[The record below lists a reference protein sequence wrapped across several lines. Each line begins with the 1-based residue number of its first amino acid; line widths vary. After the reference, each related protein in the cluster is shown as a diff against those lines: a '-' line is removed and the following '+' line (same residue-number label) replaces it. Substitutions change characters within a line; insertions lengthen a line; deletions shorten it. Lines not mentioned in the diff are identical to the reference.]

1 MTAWARLNSNDA
13 MATPWRR
20 RRVCVLVTA
29 TQTLVTRTPGTQTPA
44 TLRVLSA
51 TSLQVDT
58 DARPPVGDL
67 ATLRHPEAGLITG
80 RVDAHHCNGV
90 TLRLDGGEAAVAFVL
105 SATAADMTRA
115 R

>member
-13 MATPWRR
+13 MATLWRR
-20 RRVCVLVTA
+20 RSVCVLVTP
-29 TQTLVTRTPGTQTPA
+29 TQTPATQTPA

-51 TSLQVDT
+51 TSLQLDT
-58 DARPPVGDL
+58 DAHPALGDL
-67 ATLRHPEAGLITG
+67 ATLRHPEAGPITG
-80 RVDAHHCNGV
+80 CVDTHHPTGV
-90 TLRLDGGEAAVAFVL
+90 TLRLDGGEAAIAFVL